1 MRSHI
6 RAYAVGVSVMLFA
19 ATASGLQWNVSG
31 EAGTARFWDCC
42 KPSCAWKFKADVNQP
57 VEACAIDGLTREN
70 VEAGTGCNGGKAFQC
85 TDQQPWAVNDTFS
98 YGFAGAYLME
108 ASNELEDAWCC
119 ACYQLEFTSDPLLGK
134 TMIVQA
140 SNTAYDIHDANWF
153 PLAIPGGNTS
163 STDGCAR
170 QFSVQPSVFGEANAG
185 VNSLADCKRL
195 PEPLREG
202 CEWRFDWFKDASF
215 PSVKFKRVQC
225 PKVLTDKTGCIRK
238 DDNPEQV
245 KTSAAPTAPL
255 WSSAVFAA
263 TAAWAFR
270 LL

>member
-153 PLAIPGGNTS
+153 PLAVSLLEPLSNMPLLTIFSDTR
-163 STDGCAR
+163 R
-170 QFSVQPSVFGEANAG
+170 QHQLYRWLCPPIQCPA
-185 VNSLADCKRL
+185 KRL
-195 PEPLREG
+195 RRSECWSQLPRGLQEITR
-202 CEWRFDWFKDASF
+202 
-215 PSVKFKRVQC
+215 
-225 PKVLTDKTGCIRK
+225 
-238 DDNPEQV
+238 
-245 KTSAAPTAPL
+245 AAAGGL
-255 WSSAVFAA
+255 
-263 TAAWAFR
+263 
-270 LL
+270 